1 MVVTM
6 QIDHNPHE
14 PSRAALKIIGV
25 LTAVIVLAV
34 MVPVTFGMRLSVQQL
49 PEWLLLPIFVGFM
62 CFAAGFFIGRKDA
75 FRQLRTPGRD
85 E

>member
-1 MVVTM
+1 M
-6 QIDHNPHE
+6 QIDHDPNE
-14 PSRAALKIIGV
+14 PSRRALKIIGV
-25 LTAVIVLAV
+25 LTAVIVLAA
-34 MVPVTFGMRLSVQQL
+34 MIPISLGMRWSVDQM

-75 FRQLRTPGRD
+75 ARQLRTPGRD